1 MKKLFINPDFEL
13 IKIGLVAD
21 VTTDSQIVEDDV
33 PVEGNTDPPA
43 PGGGE
48 FGDWDDEF

>member
-1 MKKLFINPDFEL
+1 MKKLFVDPDFEL
-13 IKIGLVAD
+13 IRIGLVAD
-21 VTTDSQIVEDDV
+21 IYTDSTSEEGDV

-48 FGDWDDEF
+48 FGDW